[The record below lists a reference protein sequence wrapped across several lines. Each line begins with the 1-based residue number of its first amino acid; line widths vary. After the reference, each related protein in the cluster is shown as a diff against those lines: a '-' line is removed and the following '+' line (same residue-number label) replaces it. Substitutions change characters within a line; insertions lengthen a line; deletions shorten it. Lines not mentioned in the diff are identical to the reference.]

1 MEENKEIKLFDFAGK
16 YKFLT
21 ILGCILSGISAVI
34 GLMPFIYIWK
44 VVQSI
49 FTAMPDITQ
58 AKNLVFYGWMAVAF
72 ALLSIVVYFG
82 ALMCT
87 HIAAFRIAR
96 NMRSRALHH
105 IVKLPLGF
113 FKQNGS
119 GRLRRIIDES
129 SGQTESFLAHQLP
142 DMTGAYVTPIATIV
156 LLFLFDWRLGLISLI
171 PIFIGF
177 LFVYKMTGSNMREKM
192 IEYQNSLEDMNNEA
206 VEYVRGIPVVKTFQQ
221 SVFSF
226 KNFHDSIMS
235 YKKWVVRYT
244 LSLRIP
250 MTGFTVCVNSIFLL
264 LIPAGILLIGTAI
277 NYEKFLLDFIFYVLF
292 TPICTVMMTRIL
304 FSSENTMLT
313 KDAVNRIQSI
323 LKEKPLEEA
332 QQPKEP
338 KDASID
344 FENVTFTYNQNTA
357 PALENVSLEVPQG
370 KVIALVGPS
379 GGGKTTMAS
388 LVPRFWDVDKG
399 NVKIGG
405 VNVKDISTKKLM
417 EKISFV
423 FQNTYLFKQSLK
435 ENIRAAK
442 PNASDEE
449 ILKAAKAAQCEEIF
463 EKLPDGIDTIIGS
476 KGVYLSGGETQR
488 IALAK
493 AILKDSDI
501 IVLDEATAFADPENE
516 HKIQTALAELTK
528 NKTVIMVAHRLS
540 TVKNADCI
548 VVLDKGKIIE
558 KGTHKELKDKKG
570 LYSDMWKDYEAS
582 VSWKISRE
590 VC

>member
-449 ILKAAKAAQCEEIF
+449 ILEAAKAAQCEEIF
-463 EKLPDGIDTIIGS
+463 EKLPNGIDTIIGS

>member
-323 LKEKPLEEA
+323 LKEKPLEES

-388 LVPRFWDVDKG
+388 LVPRFWDVDEG

-463 EKLPDGIDTIIGS
+463 EKLPNGIDTIIGS

-558 KGTHKELKDKKG
+558 KGTHKELKAKKG
-570 LYSDMWKDYEAS
+570 LYADMWKDYEAS